1 MIFLI
6 INLGKEFKKNFKIKK
21 YFILLYIFILY
32 IYYINNIKILYIENR
47 IFFNFKYAIIIM
59 RNIFYIY
66 FIFLSI
72 IKLRH

>member
-32 IYYINNIKILYIENR
+32 K
-47 IFFNFKYAIIIM
+47 
-59 RNIFYIY
+59 
-66 FIFLSI
+66 
-72 IKLRH
+72 